1 MRDLTEAPGVGL
13 AASGTAAIV
22 AMLIANLTMMTKNQ
36 TKIVKIVAKAA
47 VRNKISEN

>member
-1 MRDLTEAPGVGL
+1 MTEALGVGL

-22 AMLIANLTMMTKNQ
+22 AMLTANPTTKTKNQ

-47 VRNKISEN
+47 VRNKISES